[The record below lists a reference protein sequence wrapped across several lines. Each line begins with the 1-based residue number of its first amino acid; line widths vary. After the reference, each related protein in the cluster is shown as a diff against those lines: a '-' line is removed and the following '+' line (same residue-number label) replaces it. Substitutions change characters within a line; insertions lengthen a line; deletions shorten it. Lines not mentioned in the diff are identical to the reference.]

1 MSLFTRLGKSI
12 SGYLSVLTSV
22 ALIGLCLW
30 GVVWSFYRHGLG
42 HGVASLFLPP
52 YAFYRG
58 LASTWEPPRW
68 REHYDIASEHLAQ
81 VVIAMP
87 GSDVGQQAAVTD
99 LTASLKKYISA
110 LPAGKAVDLK
120 LCAESLCDALFLHV
134 AVMGFQSTGRP
145 VRGTILSEL
154 EDAEAGFMKNPNFAK
169 VWTRYR
175 EHNDKGFID
184 ELLAKGSAAERLRTD
199 AALAASAEQEFSRL
213 TEQFKREAEIRI
225 AEIFGTPPRSVKQ
238 AVKPTVPRNPGSI

>member
-30 GVVWSFYRHGLG
+30 GIVWSFYRHGPG
-42 HGVASLFLPP
+42 HGVAALFLPP

-58 LASTWEPPRW
+58 LAWTWEPPRW

-81 VVIAMP
+81 VVLAMP
-87 GSDVGQQAAVTD
+87 GSDVGQQAAVTEI
-99 LTASLKKYISA
+99 TASLKKYISA

-134 AVMGFQSTGRP
+134 AVMGFQSTGQP
-145 VRGTILSEL
+145 VRGTIL
-154 EDAEAGFMKNPNFAK
+154 
-169 VWTRYR
+169 
-175 EHNDKGFID
+175 
-184 ELLAKGSAAERLRTD
+184 
-199 AALAASAEQEFSRL
+199 
-213 TEQFKREAEIRI
+213 
-225 AEIFGTPPRSVKQ
+225 
-238 AVKPTVPRNPGSI
+238 